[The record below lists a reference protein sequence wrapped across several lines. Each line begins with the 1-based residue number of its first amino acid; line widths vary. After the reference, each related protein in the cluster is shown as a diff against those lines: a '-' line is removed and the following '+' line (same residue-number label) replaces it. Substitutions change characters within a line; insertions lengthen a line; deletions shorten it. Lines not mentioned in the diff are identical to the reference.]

1 MLCHEAADAGHRTV
15 LAQTHDLAIALDAV
29 ILESLQRRGLVHPLG
44 LLGLGVHLLLAFLAP
59 APQAQYE
66 MQRALLLDVVIRQ
79 RPAVLEL
86 LPGKDESLLIG
97 GDALLVLYFGLHV
110 VDGVRRLDIE
120 GNCFTCIG
128 LYIYT

>member
-1 MLCHEAADAGHRTV
+1 M
-15 LAQTHDLAIALDAV
+15 
-29 ILESLQRRGLVHPLG
+29 HPLG
-44 LLGLGVHLLLAFLAP
+44 LFGLGVHLLLAFLAP

-66 MQRALLLDVVIRQ
+66 MQRTLLLDVVIRQ

-97 GDALLVLYFGLHV
+97 GDALLVLYFGLYV

-120 GNCFTCIG
+120 GNRFTCIG